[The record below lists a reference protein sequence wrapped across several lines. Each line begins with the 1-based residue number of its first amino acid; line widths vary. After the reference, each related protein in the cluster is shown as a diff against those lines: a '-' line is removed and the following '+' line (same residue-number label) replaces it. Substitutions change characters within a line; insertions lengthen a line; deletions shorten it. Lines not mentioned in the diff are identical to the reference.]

1 MAQIVTID
9 GIPVYRALVQSDGDT
24 GMLRISL
31 VDDPAVQ
38 VDFLAFKNQEARK
51 VLTYA
56 VQDEDKHLV
65 LGVVMRADYPIYRR
79 DADGFEYYIIY
90 KPDTIRTMAEKYLAE
105 NRQNLVNLMHEDG
118 TEQEGIQMVQ
128 YFIVDR
134 EKGVAPAAFDVA
146 DGSLLAE
153 FHVTN
158 DDVWAAIKDGTY
170 KGFSLEGIFDLAP
183 EKDAADVQ
191 RIVDSVAGQ
200 FRTILKNHNHM
211 AKLKGILGRIAR
223 AIVALGNISTDK
235 GVLSWDGEDDL
246 KAGDSVF
253 VEDAEGNRTAAADG
267 DYVTEDGKTIVVV
280 DGKVAEIKDAAA
292 EVAPQNEPEESAKM
306 VQTDKGK
313 LEWDN
318 EDEDLKAGDA
328 VYITDEDG
336 NRNPAPDGDY
346 TTEDGKIIKVADGKV
361 TEIVDPSAEV
371 EESEEVK
378 ARKEAY
384 LARKQKYEESYNTK
398 MNAIVQAVAA
408 TMGEDKPFFLCDAGD
423 DFVVVEEYDEEYNF
437 VGYFR
442 YSVSWKEDGSASVAD
457 REEVKMMFV
466 PMDFVSPWESNA
478 PTEED
483 FNAVKTEL
491 EQVKAELA
499 AAKAAPAAK
508 PAHEEFTGAGEEIHT
523 GNKGIDRLAKIARA
537 GK

>member
-158 DDVWAAIKDGTY
+158 EDVWAAIKDGTY

-183 EKDAADVQ
+183 EHDAADVQ

-235 GVLSWDGEDDL
+235 GILSWDGEDDL

-280 DGKVAEIKDAAA
+280 DGKVSEIKDAAA
-292 EVAPQNEPEESAKM
+292 EVAPEAPAEESAEQADEEPAEQEPDGQG
-306 VQTDKGK
+306 VNTDKGT
-313 LEWDN
+313 LYWMG
-318 EDEDLKAGDA
+318 DEDLKEGDDVFVDTPEGEEGLVA
-328 VYITDEDG
+328 
-336 NRNPAPDGDY
+336 APDGDY
-346 TTEDGKIIKVADGKV
+346 TTKDGKV
-361 TEIVDPSAEV
+361 IAVVDGKVASITDPAAEVAEQQATELAAVKAENESLSAEV
-371 EESEEVK
+371 K
-378 ARKEAY
+378 A
-384 LARKQKYEESYNTK
+384 L
-398 MNAIVQAVAA
+398 
-408 TMGEDKPFFLCDAGD
+408 
-423 DFVVVEEYDEEYNF
+423 
-437 VGYFR
+437 
-442 YSVSWKEDGSASVAD
+442 
-457 REEVKMMFV
+457 REEI
-466 PMDFVSPWESNA
+466 
-478 PTEED
+478 
-483 FNAVKTEL
+483 
-491 EQVKAELA
+491 A
-499 AAKAAPAAK
+499 ALKAAPAAK

>member
-105 NRQNLVNLMHEDG
+105 NRQNIVNLMHEDG

-158 DDVWAAIKDGTY
+158 EDVWAAIKDGTY

-253 VEDAEGNRTAAADG
+253 VEDAEGNRAAAADG

-280 DGKVAEIKDAAA
+280 DGKVSEIKDTKA
-292 EVAPQNEPEESAKM
+292 EVEPQNEPEEGAKM

-346 TTEDGKIIKVADGKV
+346 TTEDGKVIKVADGKV

-371 EESEEVK
+371 EEKKETPSAFQRIAQAFQETYNDKMQKLYDAITALGFSYPWIVEAGDEFVIASIYTENGEEIYYRFNILEWNEEGLPVLENGVK
-378 ARKEAY
+378 VVPAFVTPDEKEA
-384 LARKQKYEESYNTK
+384 AEE
-398 MNAIVQAVAA
+398 ALR
-408 TMGEDKPFFLCDAGD
+408 TM
-423 DFVVVEEYDEEYNF
+423 
-437 VGYFR
+437 
-442 YSVSWKEDGSASVAD
+442 KEDY
-457 REEVKMMFV
+457 EK
-466 PMDFVSPWESNA
+466 
-478 PTEED
+478 
-483 FNAVKTEL
+483 
-491 EQVKAELA
+491 VKAELA

-508 PAHEEFTGAGEEIHT
+508 PAHEEFTGAGDEIHT